1 MGIQCQN
8 DMRHA
13 KQFASKALDGNATLM
28 PAFMQQDGGSILK
41 HAATC
46 LEHLLLQSQPGRL

>member
-1 MGIQCQN
+1 MGNPVSKSHEAC
-8 DMRHA
+8 

-28 PAFMQQDGGSILK
+28 PGFMQQDGGSILK

-46 LEHLLLQSQPGRL
+46 FEHLLFQSQPGSL

>member
-28 PAFMQQDGGSILK
+28 PGFMQQDGGSILI
-41 HAATC
+41 
-46 LEHLLLQSQPGRL
+46 